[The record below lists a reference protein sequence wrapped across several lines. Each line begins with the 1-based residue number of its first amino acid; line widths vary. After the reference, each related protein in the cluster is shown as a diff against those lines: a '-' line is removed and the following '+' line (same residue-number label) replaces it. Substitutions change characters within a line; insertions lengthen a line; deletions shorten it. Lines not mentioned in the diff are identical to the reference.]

1 MIAKEQLRPGQAID
15 GVDMIFIVREYLEP
29 VLELEAGTEAL
40 KVELAQRRDF
50 SLAAAYN
57 LFSRTLQ
64 AKIPVE
70 DFLFALDRLQIP
82 VNPRDIGHMYR
93 RYDSDQDGRLG
104 FWEFSNALLPVDVRY
119 REEVEQRQAAV
130 TISPETMDLLK
141 RVLRRAVE
149 AEAQAEGLRRKVA
162 AGLKSGTR
170 AVFSE
175 IDRLN
180 RGFLQKTDIKT
191 AVD

>member
-1 MIAKEQLRPGQAID
+1 MKTESQKPLVSAGDNADLVFMARD
-15 GVDMIFIVREYLEP
+15 YLEP
-29 VLELEAGTEAL
+29 LLELEAGTEAL
-40 KVELAQRRDF
+40 KTELAQRRDF

-82 VNPRDIGHMYR
+82 VNPRDVGHMYR

-104 FWEFSNALLPVDVRY
+104 FWEFSNALLPVDQRY
-119 REEVEQRQAAV
+119 REDVEQRQAAV
-130 TISPETMDLLK
+130 AISAETMELLK
-141 RVLRRAVE
+141 RVLRRSVE

-162 AGLKSGTR
+162 AGLKGSAR
-170 AVFSE
+170 AVFADL
-175 IDRLN
+175 DRHN
-180 RGFLQKTDIKT
+180 RGFL
-191 AVD
+191 